1 MVYYI
6 SSFSDS
12 KPTLRSLDN
21 FYSAMVCNSLSLAG
35 FLVFFFAG
43 FHLRV
48 VFFFF
53 NVLNSVIPF
62 SVALFL

>member
-12 KPTLRSLDN
+12 KATLRSLDN

-43 FHLRV
+43 IHLRV
-48 VFFFF
+48 VFFF